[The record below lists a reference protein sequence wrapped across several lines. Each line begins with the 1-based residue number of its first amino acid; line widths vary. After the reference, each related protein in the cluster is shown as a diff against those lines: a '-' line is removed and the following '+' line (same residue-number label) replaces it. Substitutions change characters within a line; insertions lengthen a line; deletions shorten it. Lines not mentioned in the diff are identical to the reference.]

1 MKETELSCSLGDS
14 EGRTGEG
21 RSTGVG
27 RKEGREKPRS
37 RGGAG
42 FVGAVTGVSVRNACS
57 EASYRK

>member
-21 RSTGVG
+21 RSKGVG

-37 RGGAG
+37 RGGRAC
-42 FVGAVTGVSVRNACS
+42 GAVTGVSVRNARS

>member
-37 RGGAG
+37 RGGG
-42 FVGAVTGVSVRNACS
+42 GLRGGSDGCVCQ
-57 EASYRK
+57 ECMQ